1 MPVID
6 LADYLGMPAQA
17 PANPVFNQTRKS
29 TGVASLDREI
39 DDFYKGA
46 AAIDQLRSLQ
56 RQAPVFEAQKA
67 QFAYDEIAQKAND
80 LRKKQE
86 IEAQVERAASELAG
100 GNLNPE
106 SDDFAVKYRD
116 LATRNPLAFSDAR
129 FSNVAQLYASQ
140 YQGYQQAKQ
149 QRAEAERAASA
160 KANEDL
166 RTAIGGYL
174 QYGGDS
180 EIAKNIKS
188 VEEAKYL
195 EGQMKKAAR
204 DKIGTRG
211 GAKDIAGQMMQ
222 KDFELIDSEV
232 KRLKEAGEDVI
243 YDANDVA
250 MPNPEFQKLS
260 EERSRLFNKLRG
272 SYQGI
277 YSPAETAPATQT
289 GIGGVSGRTL
299 GDSGIPARP
308 KEQAVAPVPFKD
320 TMKGLAA
327 PKAEDILKVNE
338 AEILQGINDP
348 SADENTYKA
357 AIDSG
362 NTSLEVKKQALA
374 KLQQLAKSPPPRS
387 DLTVGEAIRRRAN
400 LQTLAEQAKQEVDA
414 YPVVQQYNK
423 AWSGIK
429 STMDN
434 TLDEFAKSISS
445 SKDQVIN
452 SLKSGE
458 LIQGI
463 PGYETSD
470 ADQGGVSVYR
480 LLSDYFA
487 DKMGQKRSFGMNRP
501 GLSQTVEELEVFR
514 ASPFAAKIGM
524 RGPLGL
530 GGSKTWTDVLDV
542 YLAEKTKPVASDV
555 PRVSVDP
562 AAGNPALKAA
572 LDKYAPK

>member
-29 TGVASLDREI
+29 TGVASLDREV

-56 RQAPVFEAQKA
+56 RLAPVFEAQKA

-116 LATRNPLAFSDAR
+116 LATRNPLAFSDPR
-129 FSNVAQLYASQ
+129 FSTVAGLYENQ
-140 YQGYQQAKQ
+140 YKGYQQAKQ
-149 QRAEAERAASA
+149 QRAEAERAASV

-204 DKIGTRG
+204 DKIGTG
-211 GAKDIAGQMMQ
+211 GRSTST
-222 KDFELIDSEV
+222 EER
-232 KRLKEAGEDVI
+232 RLKNIWDATEAQLSSIAELATKD
-243 YDANDVA
+243 DD
-250 MPNPEFQKLS
+250 PKLIAAQNKRDKAL
-260 EERSRLFNKLRG
+260 ENWIQFNETG
-272 SYQGI
+272 GV
-277 YSPAETAPATQT
+277 PATPATQT
-289 GIGGVSGRTL
+289 GIEGVSGRTL
-299 GDSGIPARP
+299 GDSGISARP
-308 KEQAVAPVPFKD
+308 KEQAAAPVPFKD
-320 TMKGLAA
+320 TMKVLAA

-338 AEILQGINDP
+338 AEVLQGINDP
-348 SADENTYKA
+348 SADEKTYKA

-374 KLQQLAKSPPPRS
+374 KLQQFAKSPPPRS

-429 STMDN
+429 STMDK

>member
-6 LADYLGMPAQA
+6 LADYLGMPVQA

-29 TGVASLDREI
+29 TGVASLDREV

-56 RQAPVFEAQKA
+56 RLAPVFEAQKA

-116 LATRNPLAFSDAR
+116 LATRNPLAFSDPR
-129 FSNVAQLYASQ
+129 FSTVAGLYENQ
-140 YQGYQQAKQ
+140 YKGYQQAKQ
-149 QRAEAERAASA
+149 QRAEAEARAAQARIDAENSA
-160 KANEDL
+160 YAFGVPAGRITPEMSIRDINIERGKVK
-166 RTAIGGYL
+166 TAG
-174 QYGGDS
+174 
-180 EIAKNIKS
+180 A
-188 VEEAKYL
+188 
-195 EGQMKKAAR
+195 
-204 DKIGTRG
+204 GTRG
-211 GAKDIAGQMMQ
+211 GAASAEERRLSNILNVRAKEYEDAKKRVEDFDLKDTDQE
-222 KDFELIDSEV
+222 FIDA
-232 KRLKEAGEDVI
+232 RNAWKEASKKYI
-243 YDANDVA
+243 
-250 MPNPEFQKLS
+250 Q
-260 EERSRLFNKLRG
+260 FNETG
-272 SYQGI
+272 GV
-277 YSPAETAPATQT
+277 PAAPATQQQ
-289 GIGGVSGRTL
+289 VSP
-299 GDSGIPARP
+299 S
-308 KEQAVAPVPFKD
+308 AVAASSSALPSAPTSFKD

-348 SADENTYKA
+348 SADENTYIA

-374 KLQQLAKSPPPRS
+374 KLQQFAKSPPPRS

-429 STMDN
+429 STMDK

-470 ADQGGVSVYR
+470 VDQGGVSVYR

-542 YLAEKTKPVASDV
+542 YLAEKSGSPSQSPQPVQESIV
-555 PRVSVDP
+555 EISNEEEVD
-562 AAGNPALKAA
+562 AL
-572 LDKYAPK
+572 PKGSKFRGPDGKVRIK

>member
-29 TGVASLDREI
+29 TGVASLDREVE
-39 DDFYKGA
+39 DFYKGA

-56 RQAPVFEAQKA
+56 RLAPVFEAQKA
-67 QFAYDEIAQKAND
+67 QLAYDDIAQKAND

-116 LATRNPLAFSDAR
+116 LATRNPLAFSDPR
-129 FSNVAQLYASQ
+129 FSTVAGLYASQ

-149 QRAEAERAASA
+149 QRAEAEARAAQARIDAENSA
-160 KANEDL
+160 IAYGVLPGRITPKMSIRDINIEKGL
-166 RTAIGGYL
+166 VKTAG
-174 QYGGDS
+174 
-180 EIAKNIKS
+180 
-188 VEEAKYL
+188 V
-195 EGQMKKAAR
+195 
-204 DKIGTRG
+204 GTRG
-211 GAKDIAGQMMQ
+211 GAASAEERRLSNILNVRTKEYEDAKKRVEDFDLKDTDQE
-222 KDFELIDSEV
+222 FIDA
-232 KRLKEAGEDVI
+232 RNAWKEASKKYI
-243 YDANDVA
+243 
-250 MPNPEFQKLS
+250 Q
-260 EERSRLFNKLRG
+260 FNETG
-272 SYQGI
+272 GV
-277 YSPAETAPATQT
+277 PAAAATQT
-289 GIGGVSGRTL
+289 GTEGVSGRTL

-308 KEQAVAPVPFKD
+308 KEQAVVPFRD

-338 AEILQGINDP
+338 AEVLQGINDP

-374 KLQQLAKSPPPRS
+374 KLQQFAKSPPPRS

-429 STMDN
+429 STMDK

-555 PRVSVDP
+555 PRVSIDP

-572 LDKYAPK
+572 LDKYAPQ

>member
-29 TGVASLDREI
+29 TGVASLDREV

-56 RQAPVFEAQKA
+56 RLAPVFEAQKA
-67 QFAYDEIAQKAND
+67 QLAYDDIAQKAND

-116 LATRNPLAFSDAR
+116 LATRNPLAFSDPR
-129 FSNVAQLYASQ
+129 FSTVAGLYENQ
-140 YQGYQQAKQ
+140 YKGYQQAKQ
-149 QRAEAERAASA
+149 QRAEAERAASV

-166 RTAIGGYL
+166 RAAIGGYL

-211 GAKDIAGQMMQ
+211 GAASAEERRLSNILNVRAKEYEDAKKRVEDFDLKDTDQE
-222 KDFELIDSEV
+222 FIDA
-232 KRLKEAGEDVI
+232 RNAWKEASKKYI
-243 YDANDVA
+243 
-250 MPNPEFQKLS
+250 Q
-260 EERSRLFNKLRG
+260 FNETG
-272 SYQGI
+272 GV
-277 YSPAETAPATQT
+277 PAAPATQT
-289 GIGGVSGRTL
+289 GIEGVSGRTL

-308 KEQAVAPVPFKD
+308 KEQAAVPFKD

-338 AEILQGINDP
+338 AEIINDLNNP

-374 KLQQLAKSPPPRS
+374 KLQQFAKSPPPRS

-429 STMDN
+429 STMDK

-487 DKMGQKRSFGMNRP
+487 DKMGQERSFGMNRP
-501 GLSQTVEELEVFR
+501 GLSQKVEELEAFR
-514 ASPFAAKIGM
+514 ASPFASKIGM

>member
-1 MPVID
+1 
-6 LADYLGMPAQA
+6 MPAQA

-29 TGVASLDREI
+29 TGVASLDREV

-56 RQAPVFEAQKA
+56 RLAPVFEAQKA
-67 QFAYDEIAQKAND
+67 QLAYDDIAQKAND

-116 LATRNPLAFSDAR
+116 LATRNPLAFSDPR
-129 FSNVAQLYASQ
+129 FSNVAQLYTSQ

-149 QRAEAERAASA
+149 QRAEAEARAAQARIDAANSA
-160 KANEDL
+160 RAFGVPGITDDMSVRDIKVAEGNWKNANAGKS
-166 RTAIGGYL
+166 RRIGSDPQERRL
-174 QYGGDS
+174 QTQ
-180 EIAKNIKS
+180 A
-188 VEEAKYL
+188 
-195 EGQMKKAAR
+195 
-204 DKIGTRG
+204 
-211 GAKDIAGQMMQ
+211 DIAEKRFRAISDSDSASDEQVVQ
-222 KDFELIDSEV
+222 AEKDYMDALDNWS
-232 KRLKEAGEDVI
+232 RYDPTAG
-243 YDANDVA
+243 AT
-250 MPNPEFQKLS
+250 Q
-260 EERSRLFNKLRG
+260 R
-272 SYQGI
+272 
-277 YSPAETAPATQT
+277 ATQT

-299 GDSGIPARP
+299 GDAGIPARP
-308 KEQAVAPVPFKD
+308 KEQAAAPVPFKD
-320 TMKGLAA
+320 TIKGLVA
-327 PKAEDILKVNE
+327 PKAEDILKVDE
-338 AEILQGINDP
+338 SEIINDLNNP

-374 KLQQLAKSPPPRS
+374 KLQQFAKSPPPRS

-487 DKMGQKRSFGMNRP
+487 DKMGQERSFGMNRP

-542 YLAEKTKPVASDV
+542 YLAEKSRSPSQSPQPVQESIVEISTEEEVDALPKGSKFRGSDGEV
-555 PRVSVDP
+555 RI
-562 AAGNPALKAA
+562 K
-572 LDKYAPK
+572 